1 MTAQSDMLQ
10 VTDYTHISHLDW
22 QPSPPR
28 DVVACAANDPQ
39 RSNDHT
45 YRHSAAEGR
54 GSLRRQRPTD
64 KQRPYMSSSR
74 LISSEHRPGYPNRSP
89 YTTARKLCVQTLI
102 YLYGATLMGEY
113 EQLYPRIKS
122 SPLSHIVWKQIYDNS
137 EGRAP
142 GELFLTSVLF
152 SEGHAPGELF
162 WTSVLSEGRAPG
174 ELILTSFTGRCSG
187 QRSEGRAPGE
197 LFWTSDF
204 GRCFRTCIICSALPS
219 VLASKYFVRKSPL
232 CSAEGVYIKVATPNP
247 GGGGS
252 A

>member
-1 MTAQSDMLQ
+1 MRAQSDMLQ

-28 DVVACAANDPQ
+28 VVVACAANDPQ

-45 YRHSAAEGR
+45 CRHSAAEGR

-152 SEGHAPGELF
+152 SEGRAPGELF

-174 ELILTSFTGRCSG
+174 EL
-187 QRSEGRAPGE
+187 
-197 LFWTSDF
+197 FWTST
-204 GRCFRTCIICSALPS
+204 GERCFRTCIICNAFAS

-232 CSAEGVYIKVATPNP
+232 CSAEGVYISVAAPNP

-252 A
+252 AYVSCTTPIEILCDRGRHRNDVL